1 MRRIQ
6 RTASLL
12 SRERTLLLV
21 SCWEE
26 EEGAVEVLLFP
37 LDPADKDCFGLAVSS
52 LESSLMNSR

>member
-21 SCWEE
+21 SCW